1 MALLLLE
8 EVLRLLVAVV
18 EEALLRLVL
27 LAERL
32 TVEADDLAELALRV
46 PTLLVEAE
54 LLVVAELLLVL
65 VEAVDLVLNAL
76 VREWLPLRFT
86 LPDLVLTA
94 RPVLSVLERA
104 PQ

>member
-1 MALLLLE
+1 MVALLLLE

-65 VEAVDLVLNAL
+65 VEAVDRVLNAL
-76 VREWLPLRFT
+76 VRE
-86 LPDLVLTA
+86 
-94 RPVLSVLERA
+94 
-104 PQ
+104 

>member
-1 MALLLLE
+1 MVALLLLE

-76 VREWLPLRFT
+76 VRE
-86 LPDLVLTA
+86 
-94 RPVLSVLERA
+94 
-104 PQ
+104 

>member
-1 MALLLLE
+1 MVALLLLLE

-76 VREWLPLRFT
+76 VRE
-86 LPDLVLTA
+86 
-94 RPVLSVLERA
+94 
-104 PQ
+104 